1 METCCRPRS
10 RSDSCGDL
18 RRDREP
24 AHKGFVI
31 AYLNVGIA
39 ARRSSNMKMPT
50 VKTEAFDAKS
60 NVTYKVLAYR
70 KLTKREV
77 EAAIVFS
84 RSGRKKK
91 PKAGTTVTI
100 CSTIE

>member
-1 METCCRPRS
+1 
-10 RSDSCGDL
+10 
-18 RRDREP
+18 
-24 AHKGFVI
+24 
-31 AYLNVGIA
+31 
-39 ARRSSNMKMPT
+39 MKMPT
-50 VKTEAFDAKS
+50 VKTEAIDARSK
-60 NVTYKVLAYR
+60 VKYEVLAYR

-100 CSTIE
+100 YSTIE